1 MSKKLKVLIAVGGTG
16 GHVFPGCNLA
26 EHLIS
31 KDYLVEIVSDKR
43 GLNYLDQYK
52 YLKIFT
58 LPSSLAV
65 TICVPSED
73 HFKSPIGAI

>member
-1 MSKKLKVLIAVGGTG
+1 MSKKLKALIAVGGTG

-43 GLNYLDQYK
+43 GLNYFDRSK
-52 YLKIFT
+52 YESKIII
-58 LPSSLAV
+58 SY
-65 TICVPSED
+65 
-73 HFKSPIGAI
+73 

>member
-1 MSKKLKVLIAVGGTG
+1 MSKKLKALIAVGGTG

-52 YLKIFT
+52 YFKIYT
-58 LPSSLAV
+58 LPSSPFNV
-65 TICVPSED
+65 NP
-73 HFKSPIGAI
+73 P